1 MLVPLGALSLL
12 AAEALLVRTADA
24 IPTSEPSQWALVRDE
39 PPELERPVRPVQRH
53 LTEQNDT
60 ICDAGS
66 RQWSGLV
73 PLDAERDMFF
83 WYFESRHQ
91 PQDAPLIIWLNG
103 GPGAS
108 SLLGAF
114 HEIGPCSVT
123 EDGEKTVRSESSWTE
138 FANMLFIDQPIGVGF
153 SDPQDP
159 SLWSKNLQE
168 SAIDLDKFLDVFLGE
183 YFPSLQKRPIHF
195 AGESF
200 GGKYCPVYAD
210 LMRRRFDSVVL
221 VNALVDY
228 SDVSL
233 GVYDHFCAAEPTD
246 ARRRGLNASTCEEM
260 ERGYSACEKF
270 GRLCTATY
278 DSDVCLTA
286 LLNCVEAT
294 EPYQRE
300 VVPGGQNPYDDR
312 TKCIDPPMCGRLGM
326 QEVRKYLNREE
337 VQEALG
343 FQPRTFEPVNM
354 EFNANWSRQGDVF
367 IPSTREIA
375 RLLDQKKTP
384 ILVLNGNNDA
394 IVNTEGVL
402 RTYESLLWSGH
413 AAFRSRKLK
422 PWYHGEAEDKNMSLG
437 GTAKVV
443 KNLAL
448 VTVDE
453 AGHMSPH
460 DQPLAVSRVM
470 RAWIKDT
477 DVSGSVVG
485 LFD

>member
-73 PLDAERDMFF
+73 PLDAELDMFF

-312 TKCIDPPMCGRLGM
+312 TKCIDPPMCGRLGTSPSKSLPGF
-326 QEVRKYLNREE
+326 VR
-337 VQEALG
+337 
-343 FQPRTFEPVNM
+343 
-354 EFNANWSRQGDVF
+354 
-367 IPSTREIA
+367 
-375 RLLDQKKTP
+375 
-384 ILVLNGNNDA
+384 
-394 IVNTEGVL
+394 
-402 RTYESLLWSGH
+402 
-413 AAFRSRKLK
+413 
-422 PWYHGEAEDKNMSLG
+422 
-437 GTAKVV
+437 
-443 KNLAL
+443 
-448 VTVDE
+448 
-453 AGHMSPH
+453 
-460 DQPLAVSRVM
+460 
-470 RAWIKDT
+470 
-477 DVSGSVVG
+477 
-485 LFD
+485 